1 MSAAPLDPAPAPVLR
16 PAVGDAPLPGARG
29 ALALL
34 LTINLFNYIDRSILA
49 AVLPKIGETFFPG
62 EDLTSRTVDTKLGL
76 LGTAFLVSY
85 MLVSPVFGWLGD
97 RVNRWVIIG
106 IGVVLWSLA
115 SGGSGLAVTYG
126 MLLATRVFVGLGEA
140 AYGPTAPT
148 VISDLYP
155 IRRRGG
161 VLAWFYMAIP
171 VGYALGYAM
180 GGLVE
185 SAWGW
190 RGAFYAV
197 VPPGLLLGS
206 IAFFRRDPARGLA
219 DAASTRRSRLR
230 LADYGVL
237 VRTPSYVLNTLGMTA
252 MTFAVGGISIWMPK
266 YVFARYV
273 NDGLAVEGQS
283 GVLAHVNLIFGGIL
297 VVSGLVATLAGG
309 LIGDRL
315 RARMP
320 GSYFLVS
327 GVGMLVGF
335 PLFVASLYVPFPL
348 AWVFIGLAIFCLFL
362 NTGPTNTIL
371 ANVTH
376 PSIRSSAFALNI
388 LVIHLLGD
396 AVSPPIIG
404 FITDLTKTSAN
415 PKGDM
420 NAGFLLVS
428 LTILASG
435 VFWIWGARHL
445 QRDTELAPTRLS

>member
-1 MSAAPLDPAPAPVLR
+1 
-16 PAVGDAPLPGARG
+16 
-29 ALALL
+29 
-34 LTINLFNYIDRSILA
+34 
-49 AVLPKIGETFFPG
+49 
-62 EDLTSRTVDTKLGL
+62 
-76 LGTAFLVSY
+76 
-85 MLVSPVFGWLGD
+85 
-97 RVNRWVIIG
+97 
-106 IGVVLWSLA
+106 
-115 SGGSGLAVTYG
+115 
-126 MLLATRVFVGLGEA
+126 
-140 AYGPTAPT
+140 
-148 VISDLYP
+148 
-155 IRRRGG
+155 
-161 VLAWFYMAIP
+161 
-171 VGYALGYAM
+171 
-180 GGLVE
+180 
-185 SAWGW
+185 
-190 RGAFYAV
+190 
-197 VPPGLLLGS
+197 
-206 IAFFRRDPARGLA
+206 
-219 DAASTRRSRLR
+219 
-230 LADYGVL
+230 
-237 VRTPSYVLNTLGMTA
+237 MTA